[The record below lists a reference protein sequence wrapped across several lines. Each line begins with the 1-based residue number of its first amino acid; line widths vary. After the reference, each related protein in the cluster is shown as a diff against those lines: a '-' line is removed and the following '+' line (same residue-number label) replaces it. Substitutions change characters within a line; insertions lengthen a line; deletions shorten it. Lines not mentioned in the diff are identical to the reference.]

1 MKLATFS
8 VAGSQRLGLVDG
20 DRVTS
25 LSDRIAAMPKDMI
38 GLIAAWGE
46 LSRKVEGTTPAGDY
60 KLSEVRLLAPVP
72 RPGKVLGIG
81 LNYADHI
88 AEAGMKRPEHQLWFA
103 KAVRLTTWQLAKGLS
118 KSRRHT

>member
-46 LSRKVEGTTPAGDY
+46 LSRK
-60 KLSEVRLLAPVP
+60 
-72 RPGKVLGIG
+72 IG
-81 LNYADHI
+81 A
-88 AEAGMKRPEHQLWFA
+88 W
-103 KAVRLTTWQLAKGLS
+103 LT
-118 KSRRHT
+118 RR